1 MHIFRVQRWIKQQIL
16 LSWPGC
22 AHLGNDALAI
32 VEVALMLV
40 YLPIFS
46 STITF

>member
-1 MHIFRVQRWIKQQIL
+1 MSYRCGQAVL
-16 LSWPGC
+16 
-22 AHLGNDALAI
+22 AHLGNDALAM
-32 VEVALMLV
+32 VDVALMLV